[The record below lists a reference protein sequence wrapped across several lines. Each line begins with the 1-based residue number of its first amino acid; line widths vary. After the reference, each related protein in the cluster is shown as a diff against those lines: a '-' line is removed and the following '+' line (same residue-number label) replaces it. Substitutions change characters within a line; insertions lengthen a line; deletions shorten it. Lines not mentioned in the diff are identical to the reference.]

1 MASLKSKNFKW
12 KMFHELKRIKLL
24 GKHIEKGIV
33 DRRFKG
39 KTKWPRCYLIITN
52 NHKKFVKKNTE

>member
-24 GKHIEKGIV
+24 GKHIEKVIV
-33 DRRFKG
+33 DRCFKG

-52 NHKKFVKKNTE
+52 NHKKFVQKNTE